1 MFLPIASL
9 AQVAPPV
16 PATSIEVSAAAQ
28 LFQYG
33 VIGVL
38 VVVFAL
44 VIRSLYKEN
53 RVDRKEAADSD
64 KKHVAELVACEE
76 RCRTEKETLKVE
88 HEKRHRELLESYA
101 KEMIRIRDLSEKRE
115 DDIRRETATMIAA
128 LADSNSEASEAL
140 MEMLQQFL
148 NKVVK

>member
-1 MFLPIASL
+1 MLLPVASL
-9 AQVAPPV
+9 AQAAP
-16 PATSIEVSAAAQ
+16 TTTIETSAAAQ

-38 VVVFAL
+38 CVVFAI
-44 VIRSLYKEN
+44 VIRALYKEN
-53 RVDRKEAADSD
+53 RSDRKEAEETA
-64 KKHVAELVACEE
+64 KKHIIELVSCEE
-76 RCRTEKETLKVE
+76 RCRTEKETLKIE
-88 HEKRHRELLESYA
+88 SEKRHRELLEGYA
-101 KEMIRIRDLSEKRE
+101 KEMIRIRDLAEKRE

-128 LADSNSEASEAL
+128 LADANSESSEAL